1 MVLSENLFGLPISQ
15 FDELIKMEN
24 ENEKFTLIYE
34 IFKDNQERRA
44 EWAVITWQRLDYDE
58 LESGANDYDKLVR
71 KLEKSQKDIDKLHP
85 FIKLKSAIK
94 GFKDSL
100 PLIRNLTDPAVIERH
115 WKRIM
120 EETGK
125 DIGEINLKT
134 FTLSKVFEL
143 ELQFHEEKVTEI
155 CKEAKEEKKNDETIS
170 KIDDRWKSYYFEVFK
185 HMNKTTN
192 EFKGWAIKSPDEVR
206 EKIEEDILLLQTVGS
221 SKYAR
226 SIKQKVA
233 QWEADL
239 NLVSDVIDVWMQV
252 QRKWIY
258 LESIYSSEDIKIQ
271 LQEDAR
277 KFHKVHQT
285 YSKVME
291 ATQKD
296 SRVLYQ
302 CKEGNKLNELR
313 GISVELDRCQK
324 NLTAYLENKRLV
336 LPRFYFVPDD
346 DLLQILG
353 TSDPKAIQPHLLKLY
368 DNCKELTFGPGNKT
382 ITHMTSDEGEIYQFE
397 NPVKPEGSI
406 EDWMTRVDEE
416 MKKTLHVFC
425 KKAVFYYAKMDRV
438 EWIMKQ
444 IGMVALVCSQ
454 IWWTFCVEDVFRKR

>member
-34 IFKDNQERRA
+34 IFKENQERRA
-44 EWAVITWQRLDYDE
+44 EWAVITWQRLEYDV
-58 LESGANDYDKLVR
+58 LESGANEFDKQVR

-85 FIKLKSAIK
+85 FIKLKAAIK

-206 EKIEEDILLLQTVGS
+206 EKIEEDILLL
-221 SKYAR
+221 
-226 SIKQKVA
+226 
-233 QWEADL
+233 
-239 NLVSDVIDVWMQV
+239 
-252 QRKWIY
+252 
-258 LESIYSSEDIKIQ
+258 
-271 LQEDAR
+271 
-277 KFHKVHQT
+277 
-285 YSKVME
+285 
-291 ATQKD
+291 
-296 SRVLYQ
+296 
-302 CKEGNKLNELR
+302 
-313 GISVELDRCQK
+313 
-324 NLTAYLENKRLV
+324 
-336 LPRFYFVPDD
+336 
-346 DLLQILG
+346 
-353 TSDPKAIQPHLLKLY
+353 
-368 DNCKELTFGPGNKT
+368 
-382 ITHMTSDEGEIYQFE
+382 
-397 NPVKPEGSI
+397 
-406 EDWMTRVDEE
+406 
-416 MKKTLHVFC
+416 
-425 KKAVFYYAKMDRV
+425 
-438 EWIMKQ
+438 
-444 IGMVALVCSQ
+444 
-454 IWWTFCVEDVFRKR
+454 

>member
-1 MVLSENLFGLPISQ
+1 M
-15 FDELIKMEN
+15 
-24 ENEKFTLIYE
+24 
-34 IFKDNQERRA
+34 
-44 EWAVITWQRLDYDE
+44 ITWQRLEYDV
-58 LESGANDYDKLVR
+58 LETGANEFDKQVR

-115 WKRIM
+115 WIRIM
-120 EETGK
+120 EETSK

-239 NLVSDVIDVWMQV
+239 NLVSDVIDIWMQV

-271 LQEDAR
+271 LQEDAK
-277 KFHKVHQT
+277 KFMKVHQT

-324 NLTAYLENKRLV
+324 NLTAYLENKRQV

-346 DLLQILG
+346 DLL
-353 TSDPKAIQPHLLKLY
+353 
-368 DNCKELTFGPGNKT
+368 
-382 ITHMTSDEGEIYQFE
+382 
-397 NPVKPEGSI
+397 
-406 EDWMTRVDEE
+406 
-416 MKKTLHVFC
+416 
-425 KKAVFYYAKMDRV
+425 
-438 EWIMKQ
+438 
-444 IGMVALVCSQ
+444 
-454 IWWTFCVEDVFRKR
+454 